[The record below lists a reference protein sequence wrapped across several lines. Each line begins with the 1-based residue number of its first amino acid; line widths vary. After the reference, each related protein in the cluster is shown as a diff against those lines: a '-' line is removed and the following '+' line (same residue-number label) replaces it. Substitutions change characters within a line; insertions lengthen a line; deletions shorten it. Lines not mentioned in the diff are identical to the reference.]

1 MKIMKKK
8 FLQVFLLATISFA
21 ANAQQR
27 VPGFPQI
34 ADIGTYLGECRGKFI
49 VYTMTYIELGQ
60 KDTADSLKYMQQLTD
75 SLAKKYVSDSRYYD
89 QISAQ
94 EMKRF
99 APMARQNAGGGAQQ
113 AQAETNQC
121 IKFVGELK
129 KMN

>member
-1 MKIMKKK
+1 MKNK
-8 FLQVFLLATISFA
+8 FLQIFLLMTISFA

-49 VYTMTYIELGQ
+49 VYTLTYIELGQ

-75 SLAKKYVSDSRYYD
+75 SLSRKYVADSRYYD

-94 EMKRF
+94 EIKRF
-99 APMARQNAGGGAQQ
+99 GPMARGHAGGGAQQ
-113 AQAETNQC
+113 AIAELNQC
-121 IKFVGELK
+121 IKFVGEVK

>member
-8 FLQVFLLATISFA
+8 FLQVFLLLTISFVV
-21 ANAQQR
+21 NAQQR

-49 VYTMTYIELGQ
+49 VYTGIYIELGQ
-60 KDTADSLKYMQQLTD
+60 KDTVDSLKYLQQLTD
-75 SLAKKYVSDSRYYD
+75 SLSRRYVADSRYYD

-94 EMKRF
+94 EIKRF
-99 APMARQNAGGGAQQ
+99 APIARRDNPKG
-113 AQAETNQC
+113 AQAELNQC
-121 IKFVGELK
+121 IKFVGEVK